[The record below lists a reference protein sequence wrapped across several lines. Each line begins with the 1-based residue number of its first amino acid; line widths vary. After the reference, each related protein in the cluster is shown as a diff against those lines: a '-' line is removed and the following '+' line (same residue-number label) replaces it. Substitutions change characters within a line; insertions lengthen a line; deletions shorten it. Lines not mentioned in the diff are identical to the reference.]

1 MSATLDPNFL
11 EALALV
17 PAAAWDRWFGGDGS
31 APPPASPAVAR
42 TLVTTFPIPPA
53 RGHAAVCL
61 FEAQV
66 GAAAGVLQQAVLRRW
81 AGAAPA
87 GATILH
93 EAVEADGTVRWSL
106 TSAWADEGLRAWLR
120 EALSAGASIRSDDWE
135 WVAAPERVTTGRDM
149 TGESRQLTG
158 RRHDVVLLSDV
169 AVAIAYRQ
177 LARGSS
183 AELDL
188 LRHLERVPG
197 VRVAPTLL
205 GSAIIRSP
213 KGERTASALLEDI
226 DPDADTVAS
235 VLVHRLRRALE
246 GDPSLQAVALDD
258 VRAVGV
264 ATRELHAALGRPF
277 DRGVI
282 AGAIP
287 AVIGDVEVWVARA
300 WSTLSGA
307 SLAYRR
313 GNHQSAALVAALD
326 ALPGKL
332 QQFGAAA
339 ERAPGLIHRIHGNL
353 RLDNV
358 LMSPPRRLSVVEF
371 DGDPTLPDGERVM
384 PQSPWRDVARLL
396 VSIAE
401 SAAQAA
407 VDAGGDEK
415 ALEIAWLWERE
426 ARKAYLEGYGSGG
439 GALHALLAIFELE
452 FAARLLTDGAGDPG
466 PATVVAAHTLERLS
480 RSIV

>member
-17 PAAAWDRWFGGDGS
+17 PAHAWDRWFGGERIAQS
-31 APPPASPAVAR
+31 AAPASTRV
-42 TLVTTFPIPPA
+42 LVTTFPFPPA
-53 RGHAAVCL
+53 RGHAALCL
-61 FEAQV
+61 FETSL
-66 GAAAGVLQQAVLRRW
+66 GPTETLLQQAALRRW
-81 AGAAPA
+81 AGPAPV
-87 GATILH
+87 GARVLY
-93 EAVEADGTVRWSL
+93 ESVDGDGAVLWSL
-106 TSAWADEGLRAWLR
+106 ASAWADEGLRDWLR

-135 WVAAPERVTTGRDM
+135 WVAAPERSTSGRSM
-149 TGESRQLTG
+149 TGASRQLAD
-158 RRHDVVLLSDV
+158 RQHDVVLLGDS
-169 AVAIAYRQ
+169 AVAIAYRR
-177 LARGSS
+177 LTRGAS
-183 AELDL
+183 AELEL

-197 VRVAPTLL
+197 VRVAPVLF

-213 KGERTASALLEDI
+213 SGERTASAILEDI
-226 DPDADTVAS
+226 DPDAATVAS
-235 VLVHRLRRALE
+235 VLVHRLRRSLE

-287 AVIGDVEVWVARA
+287 ADIGDVEVWVARA
-300 WSTLSGA
+300 WSTLSAA
-307 SLAYRR
+307 SLAYRH
-313 GNHQSAALVAALD
+313 GEHQRTALLDALD
-326 ALPGKL
+326 VLPGKL

-339 ERAPGLIHRIHGNL
+339 ERSPGLIHRIHGNL
-353 RLDNV
+353 RLHNV
-358 LMSPPRRLSVVEF
+358 LMSPPRSLCVVEF
-371 DGDPTLPDGERVM
+371 DGDPALPDRERVM
-384 PQSPWRDVARLL
+384 PQSPWRDVARML

-401 SAAQAA
+401 SAAMAA

-426 ARKAYLEGYGSGG
+426 ARKACLEGYGTGG

-452 FAARLLTDGAGDPG
+452 FASRLLHDGTRGSTT
-466 PATVVAAHTLERLS
+466 ATVVAAHTLERLS